1 MAAAGPERPSA
12 HGAPALARR
21 VPLAHLPTPL
31 EPLDRLGRH
40 LGLAPGRLWAKR
52 DDLTGL
58 AGGGNKAR
66 KLEFLCA
73 DALDRGCDTLVT
85 GGGLQSNHVRMT
97 AAAANRL
104 GLGCLVVLAGTRP
117 DVPAGNVVLN
127 ELLGADIVWAAQ
139 ESAAMDYDAV
149 EAAIVA
155 ECHRLAAGGRRPYGM
170 PIGGASAVGAL
181 GYVTAALELADQTAR
196 QAGGLALVVTADG
209 SGGTHAGLAVGLG
222 DHALVLGVDVGARTD
237 LEVEVPA
244 KAVETAALAGLGP
257 PAGTVQ
263 LDSRH
268 TGPYYGSLT
277 DDCREAL
284 DLAARLE
291 GLVLDPVYTGKAM
304 AGLVAA
310 CRRGDVPDGPVVFMH
325 TGGLPALFAEGAP
338 AWVRGGG
345 PLGPRSERAARALSD

>member
-1 MAAAGPERPSA
+1 MATAGPGRPSERA
-12 HGAPALARR
+12 ASALGRR

-40 LGLAPGRLWAKR
+40 LGLASGGLWVKR

-73 DALDRGCDTLVT
+73 DALQRGCDILVT

-104 GLGCLVVLAGTRP
+104 GLGCLAVLAGARP
-117 DVPAGNVVLN
+117 DVPAGNVVLD

-139 ESAAMDYDAV
+139 ESAAMDYAGV
-149 EAAIVA
+149 EAAIEA
-155 ECHRLAAGGRRPYGM
+155 ECQRLVAAGRRPYGM

-181 GYVTAALELADQTAR
+181 GYVAAALELADQTAR
-196 QAGGLALVVTADG
+196 QAGELALVVTADG
-209 SGGTHAGLAVGLG
+209 SGGTHAGLAAGLG
-222 DHALVLGVDVGARTD
+222 DHARVLGVDVGARSD
-237 LEVEVPA
+237 LEAEVPA

-257 PAGTVQ
+257 PAGTVRV
-263 LDSRH
+263 DSGH
-268 TGPYYGSLT
+268 TGPFYGSLT

-310 CRRGDVPDGPVVFMH
+310 CRRGDGPDGPVVFLH

-338 AWVRGGG
+338 AWVRGDASGRVS
-345 PLGPRSERAARALSD
+345 PT